1 MGKRKRALR
10 GFDFASYRC
19 LGGGRPAV
27 KLRLKMAMVQAQHSV
42 GGGELGVWG
51 ASPESRLPFIGAG
64 VPLVAGDAGV

>member
-10 GFDFASYRC
+10 GFDFASYRG
-19 LGGGRPAV
+19 LGGGTPAV

-42 GGGELGVWG
+42 GGELGVWG
-51 ASPESRLPFIGAG
+51 PSPESRLPFIGAG